1 MSVNGHGPESA
12 NGHTPQEPVSAAT
25 TAAWRRWREAS
36 ATDLTGANGSEKPRN
51 GFRVPAYAPAVQ
63 PREADSDF
71 AESQQAGLAA
81 MLSIAK
87 SGAPPRP
94 RPEMPV
100 AEALEAPSMRQVP
113 EARETTPVQHANGS
127 AVSIETSVAAA
138 LVIDPGAAPP
148 PGDVTAGGRELAAG
162 RPGGESLAS
171 MRTLP
176 LIIILTV
183 QAYLSLRLITRNS
196 AFTDEALYLWAGRLE
211 WSHWL
216 HHTPV
221 PPLVSYFSGAPVV
234 YPPIAA
240 LASGL
245 GGLAGARIL
254 SLCFVLGATVL
265 LHGVTRRILD
275 RQSAA
280 FAAALFA
287 GLGSAE
293 FLGAFATY
301 DAMALLLLAT
311 ATWLGIRGAACRTV
325 TGRLTLI
332 LLLAVALV
340 IANTAK
346 YASALFDPVVLIAV
360 ACFHWRELGR
370 RAGMAAGSLA
380 TVGTATGIAIA
391 IAAGGKPYLTGIAVT
406 TLSRTPGNWPIFG
419 ILFVSAG
426 WVGAIAVLAVIGAI
440 AASCAHRSAPYRALV
455 WTLAAAAFLAPAEQA
470 RIHVFTSLFKHVA
483 FGGWFAAAM
492 AGYALTAF
500 IRAVPAVKARGALT
514 VVHAAVALAAVLGS
528 MLAIN
533 QFGTWQNV
541 DPALPALTAALRAHP
556 GSLLTDQTA
565 PLNYYLE
572 SLEPWQSVATIRD
585 STISQDVRQ
594 QRFTYIL
601 LSFAGGG
608 GGCGNA
614 DPAVKKTQSQCL
626 HYIDLRALYSIISD
640 GGYRLIAR
648 IPYRTTSFK
657 SDYML
662 WMREGVPPR

>member
-1 MSVNGHGPESA
+1 VQA
-12 NGHTPQEPVSAAT
+12 QQAA
-25 TAAWRRWREAS
+25 A
-36 ATDLTGANGSEKPRN
+36 
-51 GFRVPAYAPAVQ
+51 
-63 PREADSDF
+63 DF
-71 AESQQAGLAA
+71 AEAQQAALAA
-81 MLSIAK
+81 MLNIAK
-87 SGAPPRP
+87 DAPPRP
-94 RPEMPV
+94 RPDRPVPDAMPV
-100 AEALEAPSMRQVP
+100 PEAPEAAPVQQVP
-113 EARETTPVQHANGS
+113 EALQAPPVPHANGS
-127 AVSIETSVAAA
+127 ARSMEASVAVAP
-138 LVIDPGAAPP
+138 VIDGPAAPP
-148 PGDVTAGGRELAAG
+148 LDGVRPEGREPAAG
-162 RPGGESLAS
+162 RPASGSLAG
-171 MRTLP
+171 MRPLP
-176 LIIILTV
+176 LAVVLTV
-183 QAYLSLRLITRNS
+183 QAYLSLRLISRNS
-196 AFTDEALYLWAGRLE
+196 AFTDEALYLWAGRLD

-221 PPLVSYFSGAPVV
+221 PPLARYFSGAPVV

-245 GGLAGARIL
+245 GGLTGARVL
-254 SLCFVLGATVL
+254 SLCFMLGATVL
-265 LHGVTRRILD
+265 LHGVTKRVFD

-301 DAMALLLLAT
+301 DAMALFLLAT
-311 ATWLGIRGAACRTV
+311 ATWLGIRAAACRTI
-325 TGRLTLI
+325 TPRLTL
-332 LLLAVALV
+332 LMLVAVALV
-340 IANTAK
+340 VANAAK

-370 RAGMAAGSLA
+370 RAGVAAGLLA
-380 TVGTATGIAIA
+380 TAGTATGIAIA
-391 IAAGGKPYLTGIAVT
+391 LAVGGKPYLTGIAVT
-406 TLSRTPGNWPIFG
+406 TLSRSSGNWPIFG

-426 WVGAIAVLAVIGAI
+426 WVGAIAFLAVIGAI

-483 FGGWFAAAM
+483 FGGWFGAAV

-514 VVHAAVALAAVLGS
+514 VAYSAVALATVLGS
-528 MLAIN
+528 MFAIN
-533 QFGTWQNV
+533 QFGIWQNV
-541 DPALPALTAALRAHP
+541 DPVLPALTAAVRAHP

-572 SLEPWQSVATIRD
+572 DLEPWQSVATIRG
-585 STISQDVRQ
+585 STVSQDVRQ

-626 HYIDLRALYSIISD
+626 HYIDLHALYSIISD

-648 IPYRTTSFK
+648 IPYQTTAFK

-662 WMREGVPPR
+662 WMREGLPPR